1 MSDDTSTRHSDW
13 VTNRNSATIWIHFFW
28 INIQKT
34 LICNGNNRKGFVN
47 FPLVNLR
54 NIFKKISKN
63 KKMQKLKKK
72 FKLTSSLETPAHSR
86 AFGTASAGAIGKSI
100 GSVAASANP
109 RTRASGVQ
117 PSAAAFS
124 ALIKII
130 AQAPSFNVDA
140 LPAVTVPS
148 FLKTARRL
156 PNFDSLK
163 RVYSSSLVTTVSG
176 YNKNV
181 KIGRS
186 ASR

>member
-34 LICNGNNRKGFVN
+34 LISNGNNGKGFVN
-47 FPLVNLR
+47 FPLVNLK
-54 NIFKKISKN
+54 IILKKNSKN
-63 KKMQKLKKK
+63 AKIEIKK

-163 RVYSSSLVTTVSG
+163 RVYSSSFVTTVSG

>member
-1 MSDDTSTRHSDW
+1 M
-13 VTNRNSATIWIHFFW
+13 
-28 INIQKT
+28 
-34 LICNGNNRKGFVN
+34 
-47 FPLVNLR
+47 
-54 NIFKKISKN
+54 
-63 KKMQKLKKK
+63 
-72 FKLTSSLETPAHSR
+72 ETPAHSR

-100 GSVAASANP
+100 GSVAASAKP

-156 PNFDSLK
+156 PNLDSLK

-176 YNKNV
+176 YNRNV
-181 KIGRS
+181 IGGQRGGKFLTLPRFPLIVTGVTS
-186 ASR
+186 ASKTPLSQAAADFLYEPIA